1 VGAGAYTPD
10 GPPGSLPGIAPV
22 RRFAVIG
29 HPVSHSRSPF
39 IHEAFAAQFGHR
51 LRYGRLHAAPGSF
64 RDVLSAFR
72 AGGGAGANV
81 TQPFKVEAFEACD
94 RKSARAQAAGAV
106 NTLVFNGD
114 TIEGDNTDGIGLVND
129 IEGRLGLKLAGLS
142 VLVLGAGGACRGV
155 LGPLREA
162 GCARLVVANRS
173 LARAADLKADVCG
186 FEEVAARFCRDG
198 PWDLVVN
205 ATSAGL
211 AARDLPIDARVLA
224 AAQLAYDLM
233 YAAQPTSF
241 LRQAL
246 EAGCRQ
252 ASDGL
257 GMLVGQAAEAYRI
270 WHGVSP
276 CTAPVYA
283 GLRASLSREAQDDA
297 AASSRP

>member
-1 VGAGAYTPD
+1 
-10 GPPGSLPGIAPV
+10 
-22 RRFAVIG
+22 VIG

-39 IHEAFAAQFGHR
+39 IHQAFAAQFGHR
-51 LRYGRLHAAPGSF
+51 LRYERLHAAPGSF

-81 TQPFKVEAFEACD
+81 TLPFKVDAFETCD
-94 RKSARAQAAGAV
+94 RKSARARAAGAV
-106 NTLVFNGD
+106 NTLVLNGD

-129 IEGRLGLKLAGLS
+129 IEGRLGLKLAGLA

-162 GCARLVVANRS
+162 GCTRLVVANRS
-173 LARAADLKADVCG
+173 LARAADLKAEVCG
-186 FEEVAARFCRDG
+186 FEELAARFLSDG

-211 AARDLPIDARVLA
+211 AAHDLPIDVRVLA
-224 AAQLAYDLM
+224 EAQLAYDM
-233 YAAQPTSF
+233 VYAAQPTPF
-241 LRQAL
+241 LRLAMA
-246 EAGCRQ
+246 AGCRL

-276 CTAPVYA
+276 RTAQVYA
-283 GLRASLSREAQDDA
+283 ELRASLSREVHDDA
-297 AASSRP
+297 AALSRS